1 MKPAFVLPPTAD
13 LIDAVA
19 AHLVPD
25 GDRDF
30 RRCRVVFPGRR
41 PAHFLRAALSR
52 RVGGSFLPP
61 VIQNID
67 ELAEGIAAR
76 HQPSSIRVIDQLDG
90 AAILFEI
97 HRSMPKRIGGEHFVE
112 LERFLPLGLRLF
124 SELEEL
130 ALSMAPPALVREKTS
145 FVSTG
150 ELHLIADVAERFA
163 AELDRR
169 QLSTRARQYVL
180 AATEFDPADL
190 GGDRQIVL
198 AGFFGLTPAEQ
209 MLLRKI
215 AGLDGGS
222 FFFIEGP
229 RLRDRLERIGL
240 EWGEE
245 AEVRGERWEVEE
257 GRRQGKGE
265 RREDGE
271 GVKGEG
277 PSIRLTESPDA
288 HGQVFAVAADL
299 RDRLA
304 SSEPPGEREV
314 IVVSQPETLFPLL
327 HQALHQLPEES
338 YNISLGYPL
347 ERTPLAGLFHRL
359 HELAATDR
367 GGRLSVEAYLGVL
380 LHPYVKGYL
389 FGSRTDVSR
398 VLIHAIE
405 SWLAESK
412 GRAAV
417 TLDEIESNGG
427 LITEARFRLPEDTAV
442 TADELNRHLKEIHDL
457 FCRSWRGRGS
467 VGAFAVSVAELVQ
480 ALHDRTTA
488 SQHSHFRR
496 FAETFER
503 ACRDLER
510 SLLAGRSFPTDD
522 LYFELL
528 GRLLSA
534 SSVPFPG
541 SPLHGLQVLGLLE
554 TRSIRFER
562 VTILDATD
570 DVIPGR
576 GGSDALL
583 PQKVR
588 SALGMDTPQVR
599 EEIVEYYLTA
609 LINGAKEVRFF
620 SVTGGGKERS
630 RIVERLV
637 WEHQRGAR
645 NLEHGVDT
653 DAVRYR
659 IALDQHRPEPV
670 AKSRAIVDAIRR
682 RPLSATTLD
691 AYLACPLKFYYGH
704 VLRLREREEAG
715 EELDRSQ
722 LGQLVHRV
730 LQLFFQEWKGRPLD
744 PKALDAAGMER
755 LATTAFEERFGRA
768 ESVARELVLE
778 QVVRR
783 LVEYV
788 KDYQVPAA
796 EASSIE
802 ILELERNEEAT
813 LAGARFQVR
822 IDRLENRTVP
832 GAEPVL
838 HIIDYKTGGK
848 PNRMRIHFKKL
859 DPSARETW
867 SEAIGS
873 LQLALYALVMAEA
886 RGAKPE
892 AIRAQYHLLGRKS
905 MSESIESGLFDKGE
919 VEPADGIAIVRSVV
933 EGLVREILDVSVP
946 FTPAVDLEKS
956 CPLCPFNPI
965 CGTGWTMGGREF

>member
-13 LIDAVA
+13 LIEAVA

-41 PAHFLRAALSR
+41 PAHFLRAALAR

-61 VIQNID
+61 IIQNID
-67 ELAEGIAAR
+67 ELAAGIAAR
-76 HQPSSIRVIDQLDG
+76 YQPSSIRVIEQLDG
-90 AAILFEI
+90 AAILFDI
-97 HRSMPKRIGGEHFVE
+97 HRAMPERIGGEHFVE

-130 ALSMAPPALVREKTS
+130 TLSMAPPVLVREKTS

-150 ELHLIADVAERFA
+150 ELHLIAEIAERFA

-169 QLSTRARQYVL
+169 QLTTRARQYVL
-180 AATEFDPADL
+180 AAAEFEPADL

-209 MLLRKI
+209 MLLHKI
-215 AGLDGGS
+215 AVLDGSS

-229 RLRDRLERIGL
+229 RLRERLDRVGLIWEDGGKDEGGRI
-240 EWGEE
+240 
-245 AEVRGERWEVEE
+245 EE
-257 GRRQGKGE
+257 GG
-265 RREDGE
+265 

-299 RDRLA
+299 RDRLV
-304 SSEPPGEREV
+304 SNDIPGERNV

-367 GGRLSVEAYLGVL
+367 GGRLSVGAYLRVL

-389 FGSRTDVSR
+389 FGRRTDVSR

-417 TLDEIESNGG
+417 TLDEIESNEA
-427 LITEARFRLPEDTAV
+427 LITESLFKLPEDAAI
-442 TADELNRHLKEIHDL
+442 TADELCRHLKEIHDL
-457 FCRSWRGRGS
+457 FYRSWRGHGS
-467 VGAFAVSVAELVQ
+467 VGVFAVSVADLVQ

-510 SLLAGRSFPTDD
+510 SLLSGRSFPTDD

-528 GRLLSA
+528 GRVLST

-554 TRSIRFER
+554 TRSLRFDR
-562 VTILDATD
+562 VTILDAND

-576 GGSDALL
+576 GKADALL

-609 LINGAKEVRFF
+609 LIKGAKEVRFMA
-620 SVTGGGKERS
+620 VTGGGKERS

-645 NLEHGVDT
+645 SLEHGVDT

-659 IALDQHRPEPV
+659 IALDQRRPSPV
-670 AKSRAIVDAIRR
+670 AKSRPVVDAIRR
-682 RPLSATTLD
+682 RPLSATSLD
-691 AYLACPLKFYYGH
+691 AYLDCPLRFYYGH

-730 LQLFFQEWKGRPLD
+730 LQLFFQEWKGRPLV
-744 PKALDAAGMER
+744 PSELDAEAMER
-755 LATTAFEERFGRA
+755 LATTAFEERFGRG

-788 KDYQVPAA
+788 KDYQAPAA
-796 EASSIE
+796 EALRIT
-802 ILELERNEEAT
+802 ILDLERDEEAS
-813 LAGARFQVR
+813 LAGARFRVR
-822 IDRLENRTVP
+822 IDRLEERMEH
-832 GAEPVL
+832 GEKPVL
-838 HIIDYKTGGK
+838 HIIDYKTGGR
-848 PNRMRIHFKKL
+848 PNGIRIQFKKL

-873 LQLALYALVMAEA
+873 LQLALYTLVMAEV
-886 RGAKPE
+886 RGLKPE
-892 AIRAQYHLLGRKS
+892 MIRAQYHLLGRKS

-919 VEPADGIAIVRSVV
+919 VEPVEGIAMVRTVV

-946 FTPAVDLEKS
+946 FEPTDDLEGT
-956 CPLCPFNPI
+956 CPQCLFTSI
-965 CGTGWTMGGREF
+965 CGTGWTEGTREF

>member
-13 LIDAVA
+13 LIEAVA
-19 AHLVPD
+19 AHLIPD

-30 RRCRVVFPGRR
+30 RRCRVIFPGRR
-41 PAHFLRAALSR
+41 PAHFLRAALAR

-61 VIQNID
+61 AIQNID
-67 ELAEGIAAR
+67 ELAEEIAAR
-76 HQPSSIRVIDQLDG
+76 HQPTSYRVIDQLDG
-90 AAILFEI
+90 AAILFDI
-97 HRSMPKRIGGEHFVE
+97 HRSMTERIGGEHFVE

-124 SELEEL
+124 SELEEMT
-130 ALSMAPPALVREKTS
+130 LSMAPAALVREKTS
-145 FVSTG
+145 FLSTG
-150 ELHLIADVAERFA
+150 ELHLIAEIAERFA

-169 QLSTRARQYVL
+169 HLTTRARQYLV
-180 AATEFDPADL
+180 AAAEFEPDDL

-215 AGLDGGS
+215 AEVDGAA
-222 FFFIEGP
+222 FFFTEGP
-229 RLRDRLERIGL
+229 RLRNRLEKVGL
-240 EWGEE
+240 AW
-245 AEVRGERWEVEE
+245 
-257 GRRQGKGE
+257 
-265 RREDGE
+265 EDGTRSE
-271 GVKGEG
+271 PTTGGAEQEDGGG

-304 SSEPPGEREV
+304 SNDLPGERDV

-367 GGRLSVEAYLGVL
+367 GGRLSVEAYLRVL

-389 FGSRTDVSR
+389 FGRRTDVSR

-417 TLDEIESNGG
+417 TLDEIESNGA
-427 LITEARFRLPEDTAV
+427 IVTEALFRSPEDAEITAE
-442 TADELNRHLKEIHDL
+442 DLSRHLKDIHDL
-457 FCRSWRGRGS
+457 FYRSWRGWGS
-467 VGAFAVSVAELVQ
+467 VGAFAIAVAELVQ

-488 SQHSHFRR
+488 SRHSHFRR

-510 SLLAGRSFPTDD
+510 SLLAGRSFTTDE

-528 GRLLSA
+528 GRVLST

-554 TRSIRFER
+554 TRSLRFDR
-562 VTILDATD
+562 VTILDAND

-576 GGSDALL
+576 GGADALL

-609 LINGAKEVRFF
+609 LIKGAKEVRFLA
-620 SVTGGGKERS
+620 VTGGGKERS

-637 WEHQRGAR
+637 WEHQRAAR
-645 NLEHGVDT
+645 SMEHGVAS

-659 IALDQHRPEPV
+659 IALDQRRPGPV
-670 AKSRAIVDAIRR
+670 AKSRAVVDAIRR
-682 RPLSATTLD
+682 RPFSATSLD
-691 AYLACPLKFYYGH
+691 AYLACPLKFYHGH

-730 LQLFFQEWKGRPLD
+730 LQLFFQEWKGRPME
-744 PKALDAAGMER
+744 PSRLDAAAMER
-755 LATTAFEERFGRA
+755 LAATAFEERFGRG
-768 ESVARELVLE
+768 ESVARELVME
-778 QVVRR
+778 QVARR

-802 ILELERNEEAT
+802 ILELERNEEAR

-822 IDRLENRTVP
+822 IDRLEKRAVP
-832 GAEPVL
+832 GDEPVL

-848 PNRMRIHFKKL
+848 PNRMRIQFKKL
-859 DPSARETW
+859 DPADRATW
-867 SEAIGS
+867 REAIGS
-873 LQLALYALVMAEA
+873 LQLALYTLVMAEV
-886 RGAKPE
+886 RGSKPE
-892 AIRAQYHLLGRKS
+892 TIRAQYHLLGRKS
-905 MSESIESGLFDKGE
+905 ISDSIESGLFDKGE
-919 VEPADGIAIVRSVV
+919 VEPAEGIAMVRTVV
-933 EGLVREILDVSVP
+933 EGLVREILDVDVP
-946 FTPAVDLEKS
+946 FAPTDDLEGT
-956 CPLCPFNPI
+956 CPQCPFTSI
-965 CGTGWTMGGREF
+965 CGTGWTVGTREF

>member
-13 LIDAVA
+13 VIEAVA

-41 PAHFLRAALSR
+41 PAHFLRAALAR

-61 VIQNID
+61 IVQNID
-67 ELAEGIAAR
+67 ELAQGIAER
-76 HQPSSIRVIDQLDG
+76 HQSSSVRAIDQLDG
-90 AAILFEI
+90 ASILFDI
-97 HRSMPKRIGGEHFVE
+97 HRSMSERIGGEHFLQ

-130 ALSMAPPALVREKTS
+130 TLSMAPPALVREKTS

-150 ELHLIADVAERFA
+150 ELHLIAEIAERFTI
-163 AELDRR
+163 ELDRR
-169 QLSTRARQYVL
+169 ELTTRARQYAI
-180 AATEFDPADL
+180 AATEFIPTDL
-190 GGDRQIVL
+190 DGARQMVL

-209 MLLRKI
+209 MLLCKI
-215 AGLDGGS
+215 ADVEES
-222 FFFIEGP
+222 AFFFTEGP
-229 RLRDRLERIGL
+229 RLRDKLERIGL
-240 EWGEE
+240 SWEGGP
-245 AEVRGERWEVEE
+245 EVGGGRWEV
-257 GRRQGKGE
+257 
-265 RREDGE
+265 GE
-271 GVKGEG
+271 GIKDRG
-277 PSIRLTESPDA
+277 PRVRLTESPDV

-299 RDRLA
+299 HDRLA
-304 SSEPPGEREV
+304 SNEPPGVREV

-327 HQALHQLPEES
+327 HQALHQLPEEM

-347 ERTPLAGLFHRL
+347 KRTPLAGLFHRL

-367 GGRLSVEAYLGVL
+367 GGRLSVEAYLRVL
-380 LHPYVKGYL
+380 LHPYVKGLLY
-389 FGSRTDVSR
+389 GRRTDVSR
-398 VLIHAIE
+398 ALIHAIE
-405 SWLAESK
+405 SWLADTK
-412 GRAAV
+412 GRTAV
-417 TLDEIESNGG
+417 TLDEIESNGA
-427 LITEARFRLPEDTAV
+427 LITEALFRLPEDAEITP
-442 TADELNRHLKEIHDL
+442 DQLSRHLKELHDL
-457 FCRSWRGRGS
+457 FFRSWRGRGT
-467 VGAFAVSVAELVQ
+467 VGAFAVSVADLVQ

-510 SLLAGRSFPTDD
+510 SLLADRSFPTDD

-528 GRLLSA
+528 GRVLST

-554 TRSIRFER
+554 TRSLRFDR
-562 VTILDATD
+562 VTILDAND

-576 GGSDALL
+576 GGADALL

-599 EEIVEYYLTA
+599 EEIVEYYMTA
-609 LINGAKEVRFF
+609 LIKGAKEVRFL

-630 RIVERLV
+630 RIIERLV
-637 WEHQRGAR
+637 WEAQRGAGG
-645 NLEHGVDT
+645 LQHGVET

-659 IALDQHRPEPV
+659 IALDQRRPEPV
-670 AKSRAIVDAIRR
+670 AKPRAVVDAIRR
-682 RPLSATTLD
+682 RPFTATSLD
-691 AYLACPLKFYYGH
+691 SYLACPLKFYYEH

-715 EELDRSQ
+715 EDIDRSQ

-744 PKALDAAGMER
+744 PARLDAAAMER
-755 LATTAFEERFGRA
+755 LATTAFEERFGRG

-796 EASSIE
+796 ESSRIE
-802 ILELERNEEAT
+802 ILELEKNEEAT

-822 IDRLENRTVP
+822 IDRLEQRTESD
-832 GAEPVL
+832 AEPTL

-848 PNRMRIHFKKL
+848 PNRMRIQFKKL
-859 DPSARETW
+859 DPADRATW
-867 SEAIGS
+867 SKAIGS
-873 LQLALYALVMAEA
+873 MQLGLYALVMAEV
-886 RGAKPE
+886 RGLRPE
-892 AIRAQYHLLGRKS
+892 TIMAQYHLLGRRS
-905 MSESIESGLFDKGE
+905 MSESIETGLFDKDE
-919 VEPADGIAIVRSVV
+919 VEPVEGIAKVRTVV
-933 EGLVREILDVSVP
+933 GGLVREILDPDVSFEP
-946 FTPAVDLEKS
+946 THDLEKH
-956 CPLCPFNPI
+956 CPQCMFNAI
-965 CGTGWTMGGREF
+965 CGTSWTQGTGEF